1 MSYAFGNFLYDANIM
16 DEGWR
21 WVFYISSMMALPV
34 AALLFI
40 TVKESPPSSSTPVSN
55 DDDEDDCPLLEEDPQ
70 PTQPSWSEKL
80 KELFFAFL
88 SPPLLMLCLAGS
100 IRNAGGYTWAV
111 NTQLSSKVSTRPLNR
126 SVPT

>member
-1 MSYAFGNFLYDANIM
+1 MICIYAVIQ
-16 DEGWR
+16 GWR

-70 PTQPSWSEKL
+70 PTQP
-80 KELFFAFL
+80 
-88 SPPLLMLCLAGS
+88 
-100 IRNAGGYTWAV
+100 
-111 NTQLSSKVSTRPLNR
+111 
-126 SVPT
+126 